1 MRARD
6 ADLDRFETHVGRLLF
21 AGVATSATLLTA
33 GLALWLF
40 RPDSRPAGLVLEA
53 GLFVLMATPILR
65 VIVSIVEYVRMRDWF
80 FVATTLAVL
89 SVLTVTLIYALRVN
103 P

>member
-6 ADLDRFETHVGRLLF
+6 ADLERFETLLGRWLT
-21 AGVATSATLLTA
+21 AGVATSATLLAA
-33 GLALWLF
+33 GLALWLT
-40 RPDSRPAGLVLEA
+40 RADSPSAGFLLQA

-65 VIVSIVEYVRMRDWF
+65 VVVSIVEYIRMRDWF

-89 SVLTVTLIYALRVN
+89 SVLTVTVIYALQVKH
-103 P
+103 

>member
-1 MRARD
+1 MFSPNSPA
-6 ADLDRFETHVGRLLF
+6 ADLLL
-21 AGVATSATLLTA
+21 
-33 GLALWLF
+33 
-40 RPDSRPAGLVLEA
+40 RA

-89 SVLTVTLIYALRVN
+89 TVLALTIFYVLSAA
-103 P
+103 